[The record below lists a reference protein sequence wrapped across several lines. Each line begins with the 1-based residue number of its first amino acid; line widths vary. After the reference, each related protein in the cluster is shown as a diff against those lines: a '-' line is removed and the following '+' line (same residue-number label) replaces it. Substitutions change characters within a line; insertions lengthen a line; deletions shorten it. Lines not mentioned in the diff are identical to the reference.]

1 MAYYCNFQMNI
12 STDCISINIK
22 IFVVNNEFTLIA
34 IIYNC
39 FQRCFQGVKERYYVN
54 IIYY

>member
-1 MAYYCNFQMNI
+1 MNI